1 MSGKLQQIQAK
12 ARELALSGTF
22 KGWRSIAFT
31 LQFEE
36 GFAEAFDWTYSH
48 SCRNFGRIDFL
59 NNAQQLA
66 SGIEYPNAVSQ
77 PTVCG
82 AWKRQL

>member
-12 ARELALSGTF
+12 AREPALSGTF

-36 GFAEAFDWTYSH
+36 GYSH
-48 SCRNFGRIDFL
+48 STQEELDSLCGEARIHL
-59 NNAQQLA
+59 HAH
-66 SGIEYPNAVSQ
+66 
-77 PTVCG
+77 
-82 AWKRQL
+82 R